1 MSRGSVKSFLQPK
14 QKGGEEKMTVKVV
27 VREGETIDDA
37 MRRFKRG
44 VNKSGI
50 LLECRKREAY
60 LKPGLARKMKSKLA
74 RRKKW

>member
-1 MSRGSVKSFLQPK
+1 MSI
-14 QKGGEEKMTVKVV
+14 KVL
-27 VREGETIDDA
+27 VREGETVDEA
-37 MRRFKRG
+37 LRRFKRG

-60 LKPGLARKMKSKLA
+60 LKPCLARAMKSKMA

>member
-1 MSRGSVKSFLQPK
+1 MAVK
-14 QKGGEEKMTVKVV
+14 TV
-27 VREGETIDDA
+27 VREGESVDEAI
-37 MRRFKRG
+37 RRFKRG

-60 LKPGLARKMKSKLA
+60 LKPGLKRKMKSKLA

>member
-1 MSRGSVKSFLQPK
+1 MS
-14 QKGGEEKMTVKVV
+14 VKVV
-27 VREGETIDDA
+27 VREGESLDDA

-60 LKPGLARKMKSKLA
+60 LKPCLARAMKSKIKKK
-74 RRKKW
+74 KKW